1 MDGAGQSGILPQR
14 MRTAEC
20 RGRERGRRG
29 DDVGNGKREK
39 RRVERVFTQH
49 TLTHTQGQW
58 LRNALARQCNVA
70 ARTGSTVP
78 HSRTVHGEHIRH
90 STHRRTWGGRVG
102 EKQKA

>member
-39 RRVERVFTQH
+39 RRVEGVIMSFT
-49 TLTHTQGQW
+49 
-58 LRNALARQCNVA
+58 
-70 ARTGSTVP
+70 
-78 HSRTVHGEHIRH
+78 
-90 STHRRTWGGRVG
+90 
-102 EKQKA
+102 